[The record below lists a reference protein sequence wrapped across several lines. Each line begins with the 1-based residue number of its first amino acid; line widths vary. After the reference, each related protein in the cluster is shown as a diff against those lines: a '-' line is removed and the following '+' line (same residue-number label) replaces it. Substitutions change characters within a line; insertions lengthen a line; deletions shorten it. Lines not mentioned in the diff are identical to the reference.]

1 MIAPWYWV
9 NWVVVLTSLV
19 AGVLVSLLGG
29 RLSPFWAVV
38 NMLAVALFL
47 CACLA
52 TLLSSIRLEQDVM
65 LAGLQFGIA
74 LAILLVSSY
83 RLHLLGVLIFV
94 TGSGGMTVFRV
105 AATVSQP
112 LTAYDLGILM
122 LDAVSIAFLVVL
134 WPQVHA
140 ELRHLGAVAHRY
152 GRQQRQNPTAG

>member
-1 MIAPWYWV
+1 MITPWYWV
-9 NWVVVLTSLV
+9 NWTVVLASLV
-19 AGVLVSLLGG
+19 AGVLVSLTGR
-29 RLSPFWAVV
+29 RLSLFWAVV

-47 CACLA
+47 CSCLA
-52 TLLSSIRLEQDVM
+52 TLLSSIRLEQDVV

-94 TGSGGMTVFRV
+94 AGSGGMTVFRV
-105 AATVSQP
+105 AATMAQP

-122 LDAVSIAFLVVL
+122 LDAVSLVFLAVL

-140 ELRHLGAVAHRY
+140 ELRHLGAAAHRY
-152 GRQQRQNPTAG
+152 RLRDEPL

>member
-9 NWVVVLTSLV
+9 NWAVVLASLV

-38 NMLAVALFL
+38 NILAVALFL
-47 CACLA
+47 CSCLA

-94 TGSGGMTVFRV
+94 AGSGGMTVFRV
-105 AATVSQP
+105 AVTVSQP

-122 LDAVSIAFLVVL
+122 LDAISIVFLVIL

-140 ELRHLGAVAHRY
+140 ELRHLGATAHRH
-152 GRQQRQNPTAG
+152 GRRAAGAP